1 MMEEDKAKFQSLKEE
16 RDRKI
21 AQNRELEF
29 ELIMLEEVSK
39 DEQARDQQKCEDVEH
54 KIETLKLK

>member
-1 MMEEDKAKFQSLKEE
+1 MID
-16 RDRKI
+16 
-21 AQNRELEF
+21 QNRELEF

>member
-1 MMEEDKAKFQSLKEE
+1 MEEDKAKFQSLKEE
-16 RDRKI
+16 KDRMI
-21 AQNRELEF
+21 GQNRELEF